1 MSWGQEAGCF
11 IRGPCFQRG
20 MLSSFALSIRAI
32 LQPWKQNAPCGQ
44 LGAWPYLQTG
54 RISQAPI
61 CAGWCHPE
69 QIQQIILNIADVRE
83 NPGRLRPVANLKAVK
98 VKFIKETTNYLL
110 HPGPRCR
117 GGSTRSPACE
127 RSSLG
132 AWMLAGLFSGAWEW
146 GSCRKGFVLGLILQS
161 CLSAWGLSQG

>member
-20 MLSSFALSIRAI
+20 MLSSFALSVRAI
-32 LQPWKQNAPCGQ
+32 LQPRKQNAPCGQ

-132 AWMLAGLFSGAWEW
+132 ACMLAGLFSGAWEW